1 MTTKADYRLKGLT
14 MKLLLTVLAMGCA
27 LVGLVAVVV
36 LDLILSYWPLVCA
49 LVAVWL
55 GARWW
60 LRRRGDAHRDHAGH
74 LCNVAALRPAPIVQP
89 VSDDM
94 PLSAAAG
101 ELYLVRGDE
110 SGLRPPPTWPV
121 RQPVS
126 DGLSLGDGVR

>member
-1 MTTKADYRLKGLT
+1 

-27 LVGLVAVVV
+27 LVGLVLVAV
-36 LDLILSYWPLVCA
+36 LDLIVSQWPLVCV

-60 LRRRGDAHRDHAGH
+60 LRRRGEADRDHAGH
-74 LCNVAALRPAPIVQP
+74 LCNAAVLQPTSVVQP
-89 VSDDM
+89 VRNGI

-110 SGLRPPPTWPV
+110 NGLRPPPTWIG

-126 DGLSLGDGVR
+126 GGLSITGEVRR

>member
-1 MTTKADYRLKGLT
+1 

-27 LVGLVAVVV
+27 LVGLVLVAV
-36 LDLILSYWPLVCA
+36 LDLIVSQWPLVCV

-60 LRRRGDAHRDHAGH
+60 LRRRGEADREHAGH
-74 LCNVAALRPAPIVQP
+74 LCNAAVLPPMSVVQQ
-89 VSDDM
+89 VRNGI

-110 SGLRPPPTWPV
+110 NGLRPPPTWIG

-126 DGLSLGDGVR
+126 GGLSIGGEVRQ

>member
-1 MTTKADYRLKGLT
+1 MLKGLT

-27 LVGLVAVVV
+27 LVGLAVVAV
-36 LDLILSYWPLVCA
+36 LDLIVSHWPLVCV

-60 LRRRGDAHRDHAGH
+60 LRRRGEADRDHAGH
-74 LCNVAALRPAPIVQP
+74 LCNAPVSPASSIVQP
-89 VSDDM
+89 VGNGR

-110 SGLRPPPTWPV
+110 NGLRPPPTWPG

-126 DGLSLGDGVR
+126 GGLSLGDEVRR

>member
-1 MTTKADYRLKGLT
+1 

-27 LVGLVAVVV
+27 LAGLVVVAV
-36 LDLILSYWPLVCA
+36 LDLIISYWPLVCV

-55 GARWW
+55 GARWL
-60 LRRRGDAHRDHAGH
+60 LRHRGEADRDHAGH
-74 LCNVAALRPAPIVQP
+74 LCNSMAPQASIVHP
-89 VSDDM
+89 VGNDM

-110 SGLRPPPTWPV
+110 RGLRPPPTWPV

-126 DGLSLGDGVR
+126 GVLSLGGEVRR

>member
-1 MTTKADYRLKGLT
+1 

-27 LVGLVAVVV
+27 LAGLAVVAV
-36 LDLILSYWPLVCA
+36 LDLILSYWPLVCV

-60 LRRRGDAHRDHAGH
+60 LRHRGEVDRDHAGH
-74 LCNVAALRPAPIVQP
+74 LCNSMAPQASIVHP
-89 VSDDM
+89 VGNDI

-126 DGLSLGDGVR
+126 GGLSLGGEVRR

>member
-1 MTTKADYRLKGLT
+1 

-27 LVGLVAVVV
+27 LVGLVVVVV

-49 LVAVWL
+49 LVAAWL
-55 GARWW
+55 GGRWW
-60 LRRRGDAHRDHAGH
+60 LRRRGEVDRDHAGH
-74 LCNVAALRPAPIVQP
+74 LCNVAALRPASVVQT
-89 VSDDM
+89 VRNDM

-121 RQPVS
+121 RQTVS
-126 DGLSLGDGVR
+126 GGLSIGGEAR